1 MAMVDVDDSCQ
12 FLEDSQPK
20 STGLVW
26 GLSATRR
33 SVYIH
38 QMNRVNCRS
47 DFGHD
52 DSNVNITIITII
64 VTCFA
69 AVDSDSAG
77 VWAVMNG
84 GQAALPMFIV
94 DAFTTTAFS
103 GNPAAVCLVGHS
115 QVRVCNSVFT
125 LSRSAFVRSKQIKSN
140 MTLIIVDS
148 FTTYKRVIK

>member
-1 MAMVDVDDSCQ
+1 
-12 FLEDSQPK
+12 
-20 STGLVW
+20 
-26 GLSATRR
+26 
-33 SVYIH
+33 
-38 QMNRVNCRS
+38 
-47 DFGHD
+47 
-52 DSNVNITIITII
+52 
-64 VTCFA
+64 
-69 AVDSDSAG
+69 
-77 VWAVMNG
+77 MNG

-115 QVRVCNSVFT
+115 QVRVRNSVFT